1 MTTKEKIVLLILFLL
16 LVCLSPVWSTEEYAV
31 QTGKECTFCHV
42 NPNEGTELNGNG
54 LEFLTGLEKKGLVR
68 KTSGSIRTVRF
79 ILIYIHVITA
89 FIWFGSI
96 FYIHIFL
103 KPAYVTKGI
112 PKGELKLGWA
122 SMLTMLLTGT
132 VLTWMKIPAFS
143 SFFKTR
149 FGVYLFIK
157 IILFV
162 LLVFIVIF
170 VTLYIS
176 PKLKKKIR
184 SSGIVVEGNKTHG
197 ELEGFDGKDGRPAY
211 VAYAG
216 KIYDVSHSPLWKNGQ
231 HLKIHLAGTDLTRA
245 MKNAPHGDEVFKTFA
260 QTGEVKKDEK
270 KRVTPFYLRFFHF
283 LIYFVLAVIF
293 MIIFIISFWKK

>member
-1 MTTKEKIVLLILFLL
+1 M
-16 LVCLSPVWSTEEYAV
+16 CLSPVWSTEEYAE
-31 QTGKECTFCHV
+31 QTGRDCTHCHV
-42 NPNEGTELNGNG
+42 NPDEGTELNENG
-54 LEFLTGLEKKGLVR
+54 TQFAADLEQKGLIR
-68 KTSGSIRTVRF
+68 ITSGPIRVFRF
-79 ILIYIHVITA
+79 ILIYLHIITA

-184 SSGIVVEGNKTHG
+184 SSGIVAGGNKTHG
-197 ELEGFDGKDGRPAY
+197 ELEGFDGKDGHPAY
-211 VAYAG
+211 FSYSG
-216 KIYDVSHSPLWKNGQ
+216 KIYDVSDSPLWKSGQ
-231 HLKIHLAGTDLTRA
+231 HLKVHQAGTDLTRA
-245 MKNAPHGDEVFKTFA
+245 LKNAPHGDEVLKKFTI
-260 QTGEVKKDEK
+260 GGDVKKEVRK
-270 KRVTPFYLRFFHF
+270 PETQFYLRFFHF
-283 LIYFVLAVIF
+283 LIYFVLVVIF
-293 MIIFIISFWKK
+293 TIIFIISFWKK